1 LSQNHNNQTSFL
13 FNHYDGKFHFV
24 NLDSEIKVINNL
36 INDHRD
42 SLRVE
47 TNIINTKCGRGSN
60 WASGYAGLKKD
71 GALKIIEKSID
82 SIRSEMERCDFLLNF
97 NIQHSLSG
105 GTGSGCGS
113 RLIERLRDEFG
124 YKKYIFTQSVAP
136 FRDGELPLQHYNN
149 LLCLSHLN
157 EFADCI
163 TLFHNDDVFNQIE
176 KQYNEYMN
184 SNPSSVTSNTKT
196 KLMPTA
202 LKKTLNNNA
211 NINTNDNT
219 ISIKQMNSYIIRS
232 FLDMIYPVDNVSLKS
247 QSIGME
253 YYELQ
258 RLLCPNPNLKIIELY
273 DVNVSPSSFSSVSR
287 YSNVNN
293 NKIQLVKQLLS
304 LVPRY
309 KKEFTDNHYVSLNSL
324 IIARGTHDLN
334 NDNYSTKQIM
344 SQIWQDY
351 DLIKKHLNPV
361 EWNPFTIDFWSSK
374 SSINDPYIN
383 TTTNTKAKSNSLT
396 IATNRNRCV
405 DYLKQVEEKSLEK
418 YKARAY
424 LHWYNKFNINDDHFE
439 NSFENIRN
447 IIDNYNYMTAK

>member
-1 LSQNHNNQTSFL
+1 
-13 FNHYDGKFHFV
+13 
-24 NLDSEIKVINNL
+24 
-36 INDHRD
+36 
-42 SLRVE
+42 
-47 TNIINTKCGRGSN
+47 
-60 WASGYAGLKKD
+60 
-71 GALKIIEKSID
+71 
-82 SIRSEMERCDFLLNF
+82 MERCDFLLNF

-113 RLIERLRDEFG
+113 KLIERLRDEFG

-149 LLCLSHLN
+149 LLALSHLN

-163 TLFHNDDVFNQIE
+163 TLFHNDDVFYQIE
-176 KQYNEYMN
+176 KQYNEYIN
-184 SNPSSVTSNTKT
+184 SNPSSVTSANSKA
-196 KLMPTA
+196 KLMPAA
-202 LKKTLNNNA
+202 LKKTLNTTT
-211 NINTNDNT
+211 NTNLNDNT
-219 ISIKQMNSYIIRS
+219 ISIKQMNSFIIRS

-253 YYELQ
+253 YYEIQ
-258 RLLCPNPNLKIIELY
+258 RLLCPNPYLKIIELY
-273 DVNVSPSSFSSVSR
+273 DVNVSPSSLSSVSK
-287 YSNVNN
+287 YSSANN
-293 NKIQLVKQLLS
+293 NNTNKSNPLVKQLLS

-324 IIARGTHDLN
+324 IVARGTHDFN

-374 SSINDPYIN
+374 SSINDPYN
-383 TTTNTKAKSNSLT
+383 NVTNNNKVRSNSLT
-396 IATNRNRCV
+396 IATNRNKCV
-405 DYLKQVEEKSLEK
+405 DYLREVEEKSLEK
-418 YKARAY
+418 YKAKAY
-424 LHWYNKFNINDDHFE
+424 LHWYHKFNINNDHFE

-447 IIDNYNYMTAK
+447 IIENYNYMTGQ